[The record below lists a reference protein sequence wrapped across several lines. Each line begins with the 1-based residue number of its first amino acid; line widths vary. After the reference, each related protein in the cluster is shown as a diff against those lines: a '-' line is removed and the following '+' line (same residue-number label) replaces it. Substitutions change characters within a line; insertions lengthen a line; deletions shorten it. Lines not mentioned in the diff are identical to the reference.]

1 MVFRVDRLM
10 KPSEITVEMTLSW
23 TINKKD
29 WSYQKELVK
38 ELVNNPKVVLGNDLV
53 YSMYML
59 NDLDYPEAKD
69 IRVVPV

>member
-1 MVFRVDRLM
+1 M